1 MDSQDQQKQ
10 ADLKA
15 KRYVTVSFALHILLM
30 LSFGIGSFF
39 APKTIQFT
47 PSVQVDMVALP
58 DQLKG
63 EEPKDV
69 DLSKPVKENMEEPPP
84 SVDARVENPPEPEPE
99 PAKPDPDQLALERE
113 KKEEDL
119 RKKKQ
124 REELDAKK
132 RAADAL
138 KRMRAEEKKREEEE
152 ERRRLEA
159 LEKRRKDLQA
169 FNEKY
174 RQALKGNTKNQGD
187 SATGEVGQ
195 AVMNAYQG
203 HMLDRLRRNW
213 ALPQYLQGKGYRAT
227 IRIYLDARGNV
238 VRKDF
243 IRTSG
248 NDMFDNNVESAVNQ
262 SSPFAPPPAEMAG
275 GLRSAGV
282 DVNFPL

>member
-1 MDSQDQQKQ
+1 MDSHEQQKQ
-10 ADLKA
+10 AELKA
-15 KRYVTVSFALHILLM
+15 KRYVTISFGLHVALM

-63 EEPKDV
+63 EEPKDI
-69 DLSKPVKENMEEPPP
+69 DLSKPVKENMEEPPN
-84 SVDARVENPPEPEPE
+84 VEAKVENPPEPEPE
-99 PAKPDPDQLALERE
+99 PEPAQPDPEELALERE
-113 KKEEDL
+113 KKLQEKK
-119 RKKKQ
+119 RK
-124 REELDAKK
+124 EELDAKK
-132 RAADAL
+132 RAAEAL
-138 KRMRAEEKKREEEE
+138 KRLRAEEKKREQEE
-152 ERRRLEA
+152 ERKRQEA

-169 FNEKY
+169 FNERY

-187 SATGEVGQ
+187 SVTGEVGQ
-195 AVMNAYQG
+195 AVMSAYQG
-203 HMLDRLRRNW
+203 HMLTKLRQNW

-227 IRIYLDARGNV
+227 IRIYLDSRGNV

>member
-1 MDSQDQQKQ
+1 MDSQEQQKQ
-10 ADLKA
+10 AELKA
-15 KRYVTVSFALHILLM
+15 KRFVTISFALHIALM

-69 DLSKPVKENMEEPPP
+69 DLSKPVKENMEVPPNVEAKVEEPP
-84 SVDARVENPPEPEPE
+84 EPEPEPE
-99 PAKPDPDQLALERE
+99 PAKPDPEELALERE
-113 KKEEDL
+113 KKLEEQK
-119 RKKKQ
+119 RKA
-124 REELDAKK
+124 ELDAKK
-132 RAADAL
+132 RAAEAL
-138 KRMRAEEKKREEEE
+138 KRMRSEAKKREEEE
-152 ERRRLEA
+152 ERRRQEA

-169 FNEKY
+169 FNEKF
-174 RQALKGNTKNQGD
+174 RQALKGNQKNQGD
-187 SATGEVGQ
+187 SATGDVGQ
-195 AVMNAYQG
+195 AVMSAYQG

-227 IRIYLDARGNV
+227 IRIYLDSRGNV

-262 SSPFAPPPAEMAG
+262 SSPFQPPPAEMAG